1 MLYWVAEAELSQIEV
16 DRGNSQVGIEEDM
29 EEGPGNHHVR
39 TLVMNATFVALL
51 FGMYWGYFVVQLF
64 L

>member
-1 MLYWVAEAELSQIEV
+1 MYWVAEAELSQ
-16 DRGNSQVGIEEDM
+16 RGNLQVGIEEDM
-29 EEGPGNHHVR
+29 EEGPGNYHVR